1 MHCYRR
7 VVRKDTEQPGRG
19 RSIGLA
25 LFALVFVAL
34 VTTGAR
40 GSFGLFVT
48 PWETEFDASRALVSL
63 IPAVGFIALG
73 LGQPTAGWL
82 SERASPRS
90 LLLAGLVVSFAGFLA
105 GAFLPNVLAAIVLVG
120 AVACFGTAFA
130 SQTVLSVIGARMFR
144 EGHGKLFG
152 LISAAAAG
160 GQIVVLPVTALVLAI
175 SLEAAITG
183 LAVLM
188 VVSAAVV
195 LVAVPRMLT
204 RSTGG
209 AHLGGEPASLRM
221 ILAEPRFWLLTGPY
235 FVCGVTSTGLVDPH
249 LIPYMVG
256 HHISNGTASAITATL
271 AAFNVAGV
279 LAAGVLTDRVNPA
292 RLLAAVYL
300 QRAATLFVLPLL
312 TTPEMLVPFALL
324 YGIADFASVPPTT
337 ELLRRTFPAGGWG
350 LALGL
355 ASGAHQLGS
364 AAGAF
369 AGGWLYD
376 LTGGYAAFFVA
387 AAVSL
392 LLASAMSVTVR
403 ARSVP
408 VTA

>member
-1 MHCYRR
+1 M
-7 VVRKDTEQPGRG
+7 DTQHEPGRA
-19 RSIGLA
+19 RSIGIA
-25 LFALVFVAL
+25 LFALVLVAL
-34 VTTGAR
+34 VTGGAR
-40 GSFGLFVT
+40 GSFGLFVR
-48 PWETEFDASRALVSL
+48 PWEAEFDATRALVSL
-63 IPAVGFIALG
+63 IPAAGFVALG

-82 SERASPRS
+82 SERASPRG
-90 LLLAGLVVSFAGFLA
+90 LLLCGLLVSFAGFLA
-105 GAFLPNVLAAIVLVG
+105 GAFAPNVYAAIALVG
-120 AVACFGTAFA
+120 GVACFGTAFA
-130 SQTVLSVIGARMFR
+130 SQSVLSVIAARMFR

-152 LISAAAAG
+152 LIAAAAAG
-160 GQIVVLPVTALVLAI
+160 GQIVVLPLTALVLDRG
-175 SLEAAITG
+175 LRAAIAG

-188 VVSAAVV
+188 VVSAVFV
-195 LVAVPRMLT
+195 LIAVPPMLT

-209 AHLGGEPASLRM
+209 AVPGASPARLGA
-221 ILAEPRFWLLTGPY
+221 ILSEPRFWLLTGPY

-256 HHISNGTASAITATL
+256 HHIGNGTASAITATL

-279 LAAGVLTDRVNPA
+279 LAAGVLTDRVDPA

-300 QRAATLFVLPLL
+300 QRAGTLFLLPLL

-324 YGIADFASVPPTT
+324 YGIADFASVPPTA

-355 ASGAHQLGS
+355 ASAAHQLGS
-364 AAGAF
+364 ATGAF

-376 LTGGYAAFFVA
+376 LTGGYAVFFVA

-392 LLASAMSVTVR
+392 VAASALSITVR
-403 ARSVP
+403 TRPAVLP
-408 VTA
+408 A